1 MSGLSQIVGSTLGV
15 AHIANVNA
23 SGKLSVV
30 DSAVATA
37 LSGTLAVSDT
47 NVVSALEAQ
56 LSVSDSDVLTALAPL
71 ASTLAVADS
80 AVATALAP
88 LSSTLA
94 VADSAV
100 ASALAGTLS
109 VSAPTIT
116 TTSAIP
122 KSAVN
127 VLSGGTESTTALDL
141 SDAKKIAVFGNL
153 NDTTGSIKI
162 EVSRDNV
169 NYFEN
174 QEASIFIN
182 ASGDFY
188 KTIELE
194 ARYVIFKYTNGS
206 GSTKVLTLN
215 TSYKK

>member
-23 SGKLSVV
+23 SG
-30 DSAVATA
+30 
-37 LSGTLAVSDT
+37 
-47 NVVSALEAQ
+47 Q
-56 LSVSDSDVLTALAPL
+56 LSVSDSSVASALAGTLGVADVPVL
-71 ASTLAVADS
+71 AKLNGTINVADS

-100 ASALAGTLS
+100 ASALSGTLS
-109 VSAPTIT
+109 VSAPAIT

-127 VLSGGTESTTALDL
+127 VLDGGTESTTALDL
-141 SDAKKIAVFGNL
+141 NDAKKVAVFGNL
-153 NDTTGSIKI
+153 NDTTGSIQI

-215 TSYKK
+215 TSYKN